1 MSYWSFSIDDQV
13 ALVSPKE
20 EAPGTLTLDAVSE
33 LSEVLETLGA
43 LTSTVAVV
51 VISGGQHGRFLSDVD
66 RSQFGISQV
75 VNGEEVA
82 VKTDRSAWARLA
94 VTLLAIPPPTVAAI
108 DGPASGGGNVIAL
121 HCTLRIG
128 SERAAFAPFDFGLGI
143 AGTHSVPR
151 LVRLVGAS
159 SAADLLMTRRVVD
172 AEDARRIGLLTVVLA
187 TDGFIGQV
195 RGWCEPIAANPDAF
209 GIKRSI
215 VAEDFVGR
223 AELWPDRPWKGA
235 ASRVSPEY
243 SSEAAGFTDAST
255 DGAPVAAFAAVS
267 SRGCGC

>member
-1 MSYWSFSIDDQV
+1 MRYWSFSIEDQL

-20 EAPGTLTLDAVSE
+20 EAPGTLTLDAASE
-33 LSEVLETLGA
+33 LCDVLETLGA

-51 VISGGQHGRFLSDVD
+51 VISGGEHGRFLSDVD

-82 VKTDRSAWARLA
+82 VKADRSAWGRLA
-94 VTLLAIPPPTVAAI
+94 VTLPAIPQPTVAAI
-108 DGPASGGGNVIAL
+108 DGPASSGGNVVAL

-128 SERAAFAPFDFGLGI
+128 SERAAFAPFGLGLGI
-143 AGTHSVPR
+143 AGTHSAPP

-159 SAADLLMTRRVVD
+159 RAAELLMTRRVVD
-172 AEDARRIGLLTVVLA
+172 AEEAERIGLVSDVLA
-187 TDGFIGQV
+187 TDGFMRHV
-195 RGWCEPIAANPDAF
+195 RGWCKPIAANPDVF

-223 AELWPDRPWKGA
+223 AELWPESPWKGA

-243 SSEAAGFTDAST
+243 SSEAAGFTEAST
-255 DGAPVAAFAAVS
+255 GRAPVAAAAGA
-267 SRGCGC
+267 RGCGC